1 MLNRVGG
8 KEPSMYGKLSYLLYF
23 LFSFS
28 SLLYS
33 FFVNLINDPCCGP
46 LTPFISTGSEKL
58 RMLRSA
64 RQMR

>member
-1 MLNRVGG
+1 MLNRGGG

-33 FFVNLINDPCCGP
+33 FFVNLINDPCCCYS
-46 LTPFISTGSEKL
+46 IN
-58 RMLRSA
+58 
-64 RQMR
+64 